1 MIHLVKGKM
10 KANKENKKLTA
21 KAEMEMNLT
30 KHYLVHF
37 FGILLGRG

>member
-1 MIHLVKGKM
+1 M

-21 KAEMEMNLT
+21 EAEMEMEMNLA